1 MDRPDYIIRGEPARL
16 IPVVADSGKESKA
29 TSVFLAAMR
38 GVKEFREVMLGS
50 LGQKLGSRAQLEAW
64 TEVVFREDKNATKDD
79 RPDGLIVLNT
89 GRKDWS
95 ALVEAKIKNN
105 EIEEEQLKYYL
116 KRAKTNGMDAVIT
129 ITNQFVAM
137 PTHHPIKLPKNM
149 LKGIDLYHWSWM
161 YIVTQATLL
170 LDSGEFESDDQK
182 FLLEEVV
189 RFLGHDASGISR
201 FDSMNK
207 EWKDLIGKIKS
218 NGQLNKTSEEVE
230 NTVSSWHQ
238 EQRDLCLVMSRK
250 LGQPVRLKLS
260 KSHRTD
266 PVQRLKDD
274 CEELVKTKHLNCCLE
289 VPNAAGDIEVIAD
302 LEKRTISCVMRLT
315 APKDKKRTSSR
326 INWLTRQ
333 LAKANP
339 EGIHIKALR
348 PGRAEETQEPLS
360 KVLEDADVL
369 ESNNTDV
376 VPSTFEVS
384 YVVDLAGRFAG
395 NKKFIEE
402 LEKAVPTFY
411 EQVGERLRAWV
422 PPPPKLQ
429 KKKDPVGNESW
440 SDEDGINEGLAPD

>member
-50 LGQKLGSRAQLEAW
+50 LGLKLGSRAQLEAW
-64 TEVVFREDKNATKDD
+64 TEVVFKDDKEAVRND
-79 RPDGLIVLNT
+79 RPDGLIVVST

-95 ALVEAKIKNN
+95 ALIESKIRNN
-105 EIEEEQLKYYL
+105 EIEEEQLKHYL
-116 KRAKTNGMDAVIT
+116 KRAKANGMDAVIT

-137 PTHHPIKLPKNM
+137 PSHHPIKLPKNL
-149 LKGIDLYHWSWM
+149 LKNIDLYHWSWM
-161 YIVTQATLL
+161 FIVTQATLL

-189 RFLGHDASGISR
+189 RFLGHDASGITR

-207 EWKDLIGKIKS
+207 EWKDLVGKIKS
-218 NGQLNKTSEEVE
+218 DGQLNKSSEEVE

-238 EQRDLCLVMSRK
+238 EQRDLCLVMSRQ

-260 KSHRTD
+260 RTHRLD

-274 CEELVKTKHLNCCLE
+274 AEQLAKSKHLNCCLE
-289 VPNAAGDIEVIAD
+289 VPNAASDIEVTAD
-302 LEKRTISCVMRLT
+302 LAKRTITCLMRLT
-315 APKDKKRTSSR
+315 APRDKKRTSAR
-326 INWLTRQ
+326 INWLARQ
-333 LAKANP
+333 LSKSET
-339 EGIHIKALR
+339 EGIYVRALR
-348 PGRAEETQEPLS
+348 PGRAEETQATL
-360 KVLEDADVL
+360 AQVL
-369 ESNNTDV
+369 ESADALDSGTTDV
-376 VPSTFEVS
+376 VPSTFEV
-384 YVVDLAGRFAG
+384 YYLVDLAGRFAG
-395 NKKFIEE
+395 SKKFIEE

-429 KKKDPVGNESW
+429 NKKDPVGNEDW
-440 SDEDGINEGLAPD
+440 EDGESENGDESM